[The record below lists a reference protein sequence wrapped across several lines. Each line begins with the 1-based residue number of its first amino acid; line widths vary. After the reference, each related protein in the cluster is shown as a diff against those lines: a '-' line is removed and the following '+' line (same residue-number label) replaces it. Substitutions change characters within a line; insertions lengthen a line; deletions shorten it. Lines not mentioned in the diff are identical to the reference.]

1 MHGCFYLK
9 ERNFPLN
16 SPNLASPVHPQVNKD
31 PEPDGHL
38 DFCHHACLILTV
50 ARLKWFVFRNCICE
64 CYVLPLPAFLIASEK
79 KHSAIQ
85 GKEHPEFLFYAVA
98 SIVFSSGGTQP
109 PRLSVSQQLRS
120 GLVLLH
126 VELNRLMQRDDIS
139 QKSWW
144 AGLEQQKLLI
154 QPGKGMQC
162 LFYRRPQCCL

>member
-98 SIVFSSGGTQP
+98 V
-109 PRLSVSQQLRS
+109 LSLAVEALS
-120 GLVLLH
+120 LH
-126 VELNRLMQRDDIS
+126 VF
-139 QKSWW
+139 
-144 AGLEQQKLLI
+144 LLASSSEVVWFSYLWNST
-154 QPGKGMQC
+154 G
-162 LFYRRPQCCL
+162 

>member
-38 DFCHHACLILTV
+38 DFCHHACLILIV

-98 SIVFSSGGTQP
+98 V
-109 PRLSVSQQLRS
+109 LSLAVEALS
-120 GLVLLH
+120 LH
-126 VELNRLMQRDDIS
+126 VF
-139 QKSWW
+139 
-144 AGLEQQKLLI
+144 LLASSSEVVWFSYMWNST
-154 QPGKGMQC
+154 G
-162 LFYRRPQCCL
+162 

>member
-98 SIVFSSGGTQP
+98 V
-109 PRLSVSQQLRS
+109 LSLAVEALS
-120 GLVLLH
+120 LH
-126 VELNRLMQRDDIS
+126 VF
-139 QKSWW
+139 
-144 AGLEQQKLLI
+144 LLASSSEVVWFSYMWNST
-154 QPGKGMQC
+154 G
-162 LFYRRPQCCL
+162 

>member
-38 DFCHHACLILTV
+38 DFCHHACLILIV

-98 SIVFSSGGTQP
+98 V
-109 PRLSVSQQLRS
+109 LSLAVEALS
-120 GLVLLH
+120 LH
-126 VELNRLMQRDDIS
+126 VF
-139 QKSWW
+139 
-144 AGLEQQKLLI
+144 LLASSSEVVWFSYLWNST
-154 QPGKGMQC
+154 G
-162 LFYRRPQCCL
+162 

>member
-98 SIVFSSGGTQP
+98 V
-109 PRLSVSQQLRS
+109 LSLAVEALS
-120 GLVLLH
+120 LH
-126 VELNRLMQRDDIS
+126 VFLLASSSEVVWFSYLWNSTGWCREMIFLR
-139 QKSWW
+139 K
-144 AGLEQQKLLI
+144 AGGQD
-154 QPGKGMQC
+154 
-162 LFYRRPQCCL
+162 